1 MFEGLRDKIR
11 PISDYFGKMFSF
23 LHPNTITI
31 IGFLATFIPVY
42 FFVKGEVFLAG
53 ISMIVYA
60 LDFLDGAV
68 ARYTKRVSIFGEVL
82 DAVLDRV
89 TDGFLIWAIAIG
101 GFVSWNLAFIVLLG
115 FYLVSYIRARVGEA
129 TAKKIKLNIGI
140 GQRGDRLLLIF
151 LASVFYFDKIAIPII
166 EVYLNSVEIVFLI
179 LVFTTWQTVF
189 ARMIKAFKL
198 IK

>member
-1 MFEGLRDKIR
+1 MFEGLRSKIK
-11 PISDYFGKMFSF
+11 PMSDLLGKMFSF

-31 IGFLATFIPVY
+31 IGFLASFIPVY

-53 ISMIVYA
+53 ISMIVYV

-129 TAKKIKLNIGI
+129 TAKNVKLNVGI
-140 GQRGDRLLLIF
+140 GQRGDRLFILF
-151 LASVFYFDKIAIPII
+151 FASVFYFDKITIPII
-166 EVYLNSVEIVFLI
+166 ELTTNSMEIAFVI

>member
-1 MFEGLRDKIR
+1 MFEGLRDKIK
-11 PISDYFGKMFSF
+11 PFSDLFGKMFSF

-31 IGFLATFIPVY
+31 IGFLASFIPVY
-42 FFVKGEVFLAG
+42 FFIKGGVFLAG

-115 FYLVSYIRARVGEA
+115 FYLVSYIRARAGEA
-129 TAKKIKLNIGI
+129 TAKEVKLNIGI

-151 LASVFYFDKIAIPII
+151 LASIFYFDKITIPII
-166 EVYLNSVEIVFLI
+166 KCNLNSMELVFCL
-179 LVFTTWQTVF
+179 LVFTTWETVIV
-189 ARMIKAFKL
+189 RMIQAFKL